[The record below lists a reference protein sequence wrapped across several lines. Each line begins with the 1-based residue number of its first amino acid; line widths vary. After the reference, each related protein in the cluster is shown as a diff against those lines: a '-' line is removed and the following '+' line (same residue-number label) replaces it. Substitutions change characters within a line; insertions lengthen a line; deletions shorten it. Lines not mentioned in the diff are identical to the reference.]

1 MTQCSIQP
9 AGLPSK
15 ARPYGGWEK
24 PDVELRGRSSGHYLS
39 GCALMYASAGDEQL
53 NAKADTVVT
62 ELAKCQA
69 ALNQAG
75 YLCGCR
81 ISKD

>member
-1 MTQCSIQP
+1 M
-9 AGLPSK
+9 
-15 ARPYGGWEK
+15 
-24 PDVELRGRSSGHYLS
+24 RGHFLGHYLS
-39 GCALMYASAGDEQL
+39 ACALMYASTGDEQL

-62 ELAKCQA
+62 ELANCQA
-69 ALNQAG
+69 ALNREG

>member
-1 MTQCSIQP
+1 
-9 AGLPSK
+9 
-15 ARPYGGWEK
+15 
-24 PDVELRGRSSGHYLS
+24 
-39 GCALMYASAGDEQL
+39 MYASTGDEQL
-53 NAKADTVVT
+53 KAKADTVVT

-69 ALNQAG
+69 ALNREG